1 MVNKSIDRRIQ
12 KHLKQK
18 ENALRKVK
26 PVANT
31 ETSYNLTWSDM
42 NTRTTFIRMISNKE
56 NAAIIQGGTM
66 FNPLDIEGNILDE
79 RTRFGSKE
87 TYSYDREEYGTQ
99 YISGIKSIEVT
110 EREVFKS
117 TRKASI
123 SWVCGS
129 IKELDELKNHF
140 LFPGGTVLLEWGWVY
155 KNQKEPT
162 SPFYVKDGDKY
173 RIINEAF
180 TSPNQKILDYNP
192 GTYDAM
198 AGIILN
204 FDYSMREDGAFDCNT
219 SLISLGNNYF
229 GNKIKDA
236 IRQNIDESGGEKNRR
251 TLAEAVINM
260 YGLIKKIDF
269 GWLPDRQK
277 APLILGEEELLNVNQ
292 RNLDLNKPEDQKTL
306 YDIQKKIA
314 FEGSPKFFGKT
325 TEFFLELTKKENFK
339 SRGGFKCDVPG
350 YEGCFLIPSK
360 DGNVLLGR
368 SYTPKREYIDVTY
381 SKGAGFLG
389 FVPII
394 GNYLDDKKREE
405 SEYIQSKKP
414 EPESFRE
421 DIWVSWG
428 WFEDNILSKF
438 NQLDTKDIQINKF
451 NSENVKIL
459 NNHENLIPKN
469 PMNSLLPGSSPPASK
484 INYSNIGIE
493 KAKLNSEGK
502 ITMHKNDSVV
512 AHRQFMDALL
522 SYVPRVMDGDTI
534 TDKSLPF
541 KGENNKTGNIR
552 NVMINIKQIQEALLG
567 IDLKSDDRP
576 GAAGQKISLDDARTG
591 IKTFNYVEYELR
603 DKVEISKDDF
613 PNIATNNNEFI
624 LRVLNKLNENF
635 FNVWNFSIVKDE
647 NNHLNSKITDNNF
660 NDETAVSENKNLYTK
675 FDVNTYEITG
685 DVGIYK
691 FPAFNIG
698 SIVSKQ
704 DLSFKIPDKMQVA
717 AALGQSTTDQNVIRN
732 TNEGSEE
739 LIPLYQNPDDRFF
752 QPDLLLGNI
761 NFKSSDYGEEYLN
774 GENTF
779 AEENVNVENNN
790 MGGYEDDNIKNLAQK
805 DDEQKL
811 KSAGLGEYKG
821 WAIPL
826 ALNDDNIELN
836 NDEIKLRNADSLKAE
851 GKFYTLSDDGETEYE
866 VLMLD
871 DCAMIQRSFLKSLT
885 NPNSIPNTTDSNMSK
900 FPDIGKLTLE
910 IDGTSGIYLGSNVQ
924 TDYIQKY
931 YNEPLI
937 DKNTMKEIGPFTYF
951 TISSLS
957 HRVDESGW
965 KTEFETLMSF
975 NHKAIALKNET
986 LPAKFVEEILEKS
999 KAVKITP
1006 MKPYVPPPDIVIDEL
1021 DIEDVEFDTFGDGTF
1036 DEEGLLIDTDSDV
1049 VEEDTYDENLP
1060 LYEPGPRFEVDTSQ
1074 FRADYNIDLSKPF
1087 TGTQTTIGL
1096 SIGPAERPKLA
1107 ENKEIKKKVDESV
1120 EAPVENEIRNT
1131 PAYSKR
1137 SIQKIDLL
1145 ADELVR
1151 IMKNFQGNAESEA
1164 AGEFGSSNLYF
1175 EYEVPIPGTND
1186 SRQREVKGFMET
1198 IKADS
1203 SGNLILY
1210 NAPLPTL
1217 RNINRASQNFL
1228 RKYIFKNT
1236 KNIIKSRKIGREI
1249 KTIFGTGGNTA
1260 QELFNYPG
1268 KILDNKVPRLLEFK
1282 VTDVS
1287 GTVETLPRDSVYTF
1301 SYDVKII
1308 DKRDTPDPA
1317 FGISWTQWKEQ
1328 NETA

>member
-31 ETSYNLTWSDM
+31 ENSYNLTWSDM

-56 NAAIIQGGTM
+56 DAAIIQGGTM
-66 FNPLDIEGNILDE
+66 FNPLDAEGNILDE

-180 TSPNQKILDYNP
+180 MSPNQKILDYNP

-229 GNKIKDA
+229 GNKIKD
-236 IRQNIDESGGEKNRR
+236 NFKKSIDEADGERSH
-251 TLAEAVINM
+251 TMAEVVLNM
-260 YGLIKKIDF
+260 YGFIKKVSFGLFIMDERAIQEVNEATKKQQQKVENDVREQISTGGPNAPIMAYATKESKKNQIDI
-269 GWLPDRQK
+269 K
-277 APLILGEEELLNVNQ
+277 N
-292 RNLDLNKPEDQKTL
+292 
-306 YDIQKKIA
+306 KKIA
-314 FEGSPKFFGKT
+314 SDAYFKKVTDFFK
-325 TEFFLELTKKENFK
+325 ELTKKEDFK
-339 SRGGFKCDVPG
+339 DRGGFKCDIPG
-350 YEGCFLIPSK
+350 YDGCFLIPSE

-368 SYTPKREYIDVTY
+368 SYAPKKEYESKLSGYIGFREIKD
-381 SKGAGFLG
+381 S
-389 FVPII
+389 P
-394 GNYLDDKKREE
+394 
-405 SEYIQSKKP
+405 P
-414 EPESFRE
+414 EPGSFRE
-421 DIWVSWG
+421 DIWVRWG
-428 WFEDNILSKF
+428 WFEDEILSKF
-438 NQLDTKDIQINKF
+438 NELNTKDVQINKF

-459 NNHENLIPKN
+459 NNLENLVPKN
-469 PMNSLLPGSSPPASK
+469 LMDSLLPGTALPASR
-484 INYSNIGIE
+484 IDYSAIGYDVDTTDEKGNIVYGNKSI
-493 KAKLNSEGK
+493 L
-502 ITMHKNDSVV
+502 

-522 SYVPRVMDGDTI
+522 SYVPTVDGIKREFT
-534 TDKSLPF
+534 TDNS
-541 KGENNKTGNIR
+541 KTGNIR
-552 NVMINIKQIQEALLG
+552 NIMINIKQIQEALLG
-567 IDLKSDDRP
+567 KDQITPTDSDAVIR
-576 GAAGQKISLDDARTG
+576 S
-591 IKTFNYVEYELR
+591 FNYVQFDLKE
-603 DKVEISKDDF
+603 KVQATSDNY
-613 PNIATNNNEFI
+613 PNIAKNTDEFI
-624 LRVLNKLNENF
+624 LRTLKKLNDNF

-647 NNHLNSKITDNNF
+647 NNHLISKITDNNF
-660 NDETAVSENKNLYTK
+660 NEETAISENKNLYTK
-675 FDVNTYEITG
+675 FDVNTYEIKG

-717 AALGQSTTDQNVIRN
+717 AALHQSTTDEAVIRN
-732 TNEGSEE
+732 ANEGSEE
-739 LIPLYQNPDDRFF
+739 LLPLYQNPDDKFF
-752 QPDLLLGNI
+752 NPDLLLENI
-761 NFKSSDYGEEYLN
+761 KIEPSTFDNVSLIGSTTLSDKNTNDETKNTGGEDKGAVDTPQQKLN
-774 GENTF
+774 KEQQAAHDLNLFHTWSLPLAIDE
-779 AEENVNVENNN
+779 AEEFVELERETVDP
-790 MGGYEDDNIKNLAQK
+790 EDEENKV
-805 DDEQKL
+805 
-811 KSAGLGEYKG
+811 
-821 WAIPL
+821 
-826 ALNDDNIELN
+826 
-836 NDEIKLRNADSLKAE
+836 RKAE
-851 GKFYTLSDDGETEYE
+851 LLKGEGRFYVLSDDGETEYE
-866 VLMLD
+866 VHMFGE
-871 DCAMIQRSFLKSLT
+871 CATIQESFLKSLT

-931 YNEPLI
+931 YNETLI

-975 NHKAIALKNET
+975 NQKAIALKNET
-986 LPAKFVEEILEKS
+986 LPAKFVEKILEKS
-999 KAVKITP
+999 KEVKITP
-1006 MKPYVPPPDIVIDEL
+1006 MQPYVPPPDIVIDEL

-1036 DEEGLLIDTDSDV
+1036 DEEGLLIDTDPDV

-1074 FRADYNIDLSKPF
+1074 FRADYNINLSKPF

-1107 ENKEIKKKVDESV
+1107 ESKEIKKKVDESV

-1175 EYEVPIPGTND
+1175 EYEVPIPGAND

-1228 RKYIFKNT
+1228 RKYIFRNT